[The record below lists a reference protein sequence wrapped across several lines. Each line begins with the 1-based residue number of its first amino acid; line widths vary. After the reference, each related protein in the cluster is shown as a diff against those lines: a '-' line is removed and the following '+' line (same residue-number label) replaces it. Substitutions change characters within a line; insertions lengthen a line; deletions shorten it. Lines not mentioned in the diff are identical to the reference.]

1 MKYSMFKVKV
11 ENLGD
16 IYSVS
21 FRDYAVQI
29 YCKGEWVA
37 TVIYDH
43 RLAYNF
49 QQAWEG
55 YWGSD
60 ELRCQCIELVHKLA
74 ETKPSNRGRVPADVN
89 TEYQGLV
96 LC

>member
-1 MKYSMFKVKV
+1 M
-11 ENLGD
+11 
-16 IYSVS
+16 
-21 FRDYAVQI
+21 
-29 YCKGEWVA
+29 A
-37 TVIYDH
+37 TVVYDR
-43 RLAYNF
+43 RLAYSF

-60 ELRCQCIELVHKLA
+60 ELRCQCIELVHTLA
-74 ETKPSNRGRVPADVN
+74 KTKPANRGEVPADVK